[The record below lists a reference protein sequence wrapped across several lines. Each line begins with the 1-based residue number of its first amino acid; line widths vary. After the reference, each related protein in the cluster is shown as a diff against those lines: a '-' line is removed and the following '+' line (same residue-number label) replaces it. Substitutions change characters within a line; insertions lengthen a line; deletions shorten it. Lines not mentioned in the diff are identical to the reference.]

1 MQGFLWTRPIIE
13 ATFAWCY
20 GFGMNCKECK
30 FFYITWDKKF
40 PYGCK
45 LYEIKSKTAP
55 DAQVLINTGVACLGY
70 EPKITPNS

>member
-1 MQGFLWTRPIIE
+1 
-13 ATFAWCY
+13 
-20 GFGMNCKECK
+20 MNCKECK